1 MVKNDR
7 ASFKIFCVGDKGSVA
22 LSRPM
27 PDLMEF
33 AITHPITPL
42 NFPTGIYFIYSAASI
57 AAQVM
62 ERSKD
67 CEKIVLVFNE
77 FKNVI
82 SQVQR
87 KVEIMSKK

>member
-42 NFPTGIYFIYSAASI
+42 NFPTAASI